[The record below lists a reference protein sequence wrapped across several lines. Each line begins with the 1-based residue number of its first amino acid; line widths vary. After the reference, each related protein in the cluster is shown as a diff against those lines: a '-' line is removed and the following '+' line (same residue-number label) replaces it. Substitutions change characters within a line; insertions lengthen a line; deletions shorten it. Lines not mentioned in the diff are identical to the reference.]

1 MGRFLMGATVTRP
14 ACLSRSD
21 SCEMAFLV
29 GNGGVSCKDGSSTR
43 LACKTQTR
51 RQPRDI
57 VRWVYLHSVRIFPDY
72 VAELSKGMRALN
84 CSSDPTAAKL
94 SKAVSPPA
102 GLTGVLGSCTHLS
115 PEAPSLG
122 RPTHPPAPQPCEGPT
137 SSNNPAAGLC
147 DCFNGKTAHRLP

>member
-1 MGRFLMGATVTRP
+1 MGATVTRP

-94 SKAVSPPA
+94 NKAVSPPA